1 MAAGSGNQPSE
12 RRSVF
17 ASTTGGVMTREVG
30 AITGDLEL
38 ATTMEDDR
46 LVARVRY
53 AGADEWYEIEGS
65 PAPVE
70 ATLDPDEA
78 HRLLV
83 EHLGR
88 PGPVTQG
95 NEEPVSL
102 EGFVPA

>member
-1 MAAGSGNQPSE
+1 MEPVSGVPHSG

-30 AITGDLEL
+30 AVTGDLEL
-38 ATTMEDDR
+38 ATTVEGDR
-46 LVARVRY
+46 LLARVRY
-53 AGADEWYEIEGS
+53 AGANEWYEIEGS
-65 PAPVE
+65 PTRVGA
-70 ATLDPDEA
+70 ACNPDET
-78 HRLLV
+78 HRLII

-102 EGFVPA
+102 EGFTQA

>member
-1 MAAGSGNQPSE
+1 
-12 RRSVF
+12 
-17 ASTTGGVMTREVG
+17 MTREAG

-38 ATTMEDDR
+38 ATTLEENR
-46 LVARVRY
+46 LLAKVRY

-65 PAPVE
+65 PAPVG
-70 ATLDPDEA
+70 TVGDPDEA
-78 HRLLV
+78 HRLLA

-102 EGFVPA
+102 EGFAPA

>member
-1 MAAGSGNQPSE
+1 MVAGSGNLPSE

-17 ASTTGGVMTREVG
+17 TSTVGGVMTVEAG
-30 AITGDLEL
+30 TITGDLEL
-38 ATTMEDDR
+38 ATTMEDGR
-46 LVARVRY
+46 LLARVRY

-65 PAPVE
+65 PASVE
-70 ATLDPDEA
+70 ATVDPDEA

-102 EGFVPA
+102 EGFAAA

>member
-1 MAAGSGNQPSE
+1 MATGAGERYSE

-17 ASTTGGVMTREVG
+17 TSTAGGVMTREAG

-38 ATTMEDDR
+38 ATTMEDDG
-46 LVARVRY
+46 LLARVRY
-53 AGADEWYEIEGS
+53 AGANEWYEIEGS

-70 ATLDPDEA
+70 TLGDPDEA
-78 HRLLV
+78 HRLLI

-88 PGPVTQG
+88 PRPVIQG

-102 EGFVPA
+102 EGFAPA

>member
-1 MAAGSGNQPSE
+1 
-12 RRSVF
+12 
-17 ASTTGGVMTREVG
+17 MTREAG

-38 ATTMEDDR
+38 ATTMEDGS
-46 LVARVRY
+46 LLTARVRY

-70 ATLDPDEA
+70 ATVDSDEA

-102 EGFVPA
+102 EGFTPA

>member
-1 MAAGSGNQPSE
+1 MTAGSGKRHSE
-12 RRSVF
+12 QRSVF
-17 ASTTGGVMTREVG
+17 VSTAGGVMTREAG
-30 AITGDLEL
+30 AVTGDLEL

-46 LVARVRY
+46 LLVRVRY
-53 AGADEWYEIEGS
+53 AGANDWYEIEGS

-70 ATLDPDEA
+70 AAGDPDEA
-78 HRLLV
+78 HRLLI

-102 EGFVPA
+102 EGFAQA